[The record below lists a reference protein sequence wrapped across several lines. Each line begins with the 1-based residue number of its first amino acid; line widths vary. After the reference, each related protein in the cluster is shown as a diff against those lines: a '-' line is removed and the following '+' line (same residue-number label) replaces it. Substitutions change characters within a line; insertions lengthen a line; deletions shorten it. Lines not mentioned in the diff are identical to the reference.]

1 MAGRRTNVALLLLL
15 IGALATGV
23 LAFAIGTSWGVVV
36 VVAHGV
42 LGFAIVALAPWKSVI
57 VRKGMKRSRA
67 GRVASVVLTIV
78 VVVALATGILHAT
91 GLLVRAAGV
100 TAMQV
105 HVGAALI
112 ALPLGVWHVLARR
125 TRPRR
130 TDLTRRNLIK
140 AGAVLGGAGA
150 AYAAVELAARPIG
163 LPGADRRFTGSHER
177 GSFEPDAMPV
187 TQWFNDSVPH
197 IDGNQW
203 ELTIITDDRHMELRI
218 GDLAQYDDEVTAKLD
233 CTGGWYAIQ
242 TWRGARL
249 DRLVGRADGRSI
261 LVESATGYSRRFP
274 LGSAKDLLLA
284 TTLGDR
290 PLSAGHGYPARLVAP
305 GRRGFWWVKWVTSIE
320 VDDHPWWL
328 QWPFPPT

>member
-67 GRVASVVLTIV
+67 GRAASVVLTIV

-91 GLLVRAAGV
+91 GLLVRAAGI

-177 GSFEPDAMPV
+177 GSFSPESMPV

-197 IDGNQW
+197 IDGSDWMLSVITGEERKELPLTDLAAYQD
-203 ELTIITDDRHMELRI
+203 ELTT
-218 GDLAQYDDEVTAKLD
+218 KLD
-233 CTGGWYAIQ
+233 CTGGWYATQ
-242 TWRGARL
+242 SWTGVRL
-249 DRLVGRADGRSI
+249 DRLIGHVEGRSI
-261 LVESATGYSRRFP
+261 LVKSVTGYSRRFP
-274 LGSAKDLLLA
+274 LGSAQDLLLA
-284 TTLGDR
+284 TRVADA
-290 PLSAGHGYPARLVAP
+290 PLSAGHGFPARIVAP